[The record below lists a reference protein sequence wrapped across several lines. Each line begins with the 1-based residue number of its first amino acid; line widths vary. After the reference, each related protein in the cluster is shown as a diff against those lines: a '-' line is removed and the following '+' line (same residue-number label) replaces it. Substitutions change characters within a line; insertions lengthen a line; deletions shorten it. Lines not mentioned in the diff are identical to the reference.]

1 MAHQSESA
9 LFQALFEPA
18 LQAYEQTTGVSLTQH
33 PLAVK
38 LKSCVSAEAITG
50 LLQDQAQAFRHFQ
63 GSEKVVE
70 SLKTIVSI
78 LFKLSSAAS
87 LAVVTNAFG
96 LVRQPHGMSHV
107 TNFYSQTFTPADAIE
122 ACLAILLDVCPG
134 I

>member
-9 LFQALFEPA
+9 RFQALFEPA
-18 LQAYEQTTGVSLTQH
+18 LQAYEKKTGVSLAQH
-33 PLAVK
+33 PFSNK
-38 LKSCVSAEAITG
+38 LQGCDTIEAITG
-50 LLQDQAQAFRHFQ
+50 LLQNQAQAFRHFQ

-107 TNFYSQTFTPADAIE
+107 TDFYSQTFTPADAIE